1 LPLLEPS
8 EPSNWRINALS
19 YFSPSSSDAVCIPT
33 VERTQKKKKER
44 DDTVIFVILIKK
56 IVAKPYC
63 KSMTK
68 RNLQYKITGN
78 I

>member
-1 LPLLEPS
+1 MPLLEPS

-33 VERTQKKKKER
+33 VERTQKNKER

-56 IVAKPYC
+56 IVAKPSC